1 MNRSNRFNNIVRLLS
16 NPRKVLIGC
25 FSFILGFGLILA
37 LSRNLQLI
45 ISETDSHPKHYFLHF
60 PHIKANLNDF
70 VILTSD
76 WYGKKII
83 KQIIGLEGDKI
94 WYDAE
99 QCLWVNDKRIGFLK
113 SKSKDSRFLTP
124 LATQVIPKGYVFVYS
139 EHESSFD
146 SRYKELGLIPISSL
160 EGKVLPLI

>member
-1 MNRSNRFNNIVRLLS
+1 MNSSNKLASIFKLLNS
-16 NPRKVLIGC
+16 PRKVFIGC
-25 FSFILGFGLILA
+25 CGFLLGFGLILA
-37 LSRNLQLI
+37 LSQNLQLI

-70 VILTSD
+70 VILNSD

-83 KQIIGLEGDKI
+83 KQIVGLDGDRI

-99 QCLWVNDKRIGFLK
+99 QCLWINDKRIGYLK
-113 SKSKDSRFLTP
+113 SKSKDSRLLTP
-124 LATQVIPKGYVFVYS
+124 LEAQIIPKGYVFVHS
-139 EHESSFD
+139 DHESSFD
-146 SRYKELGLIPISSL
+146 SRYQELGLIPISSL